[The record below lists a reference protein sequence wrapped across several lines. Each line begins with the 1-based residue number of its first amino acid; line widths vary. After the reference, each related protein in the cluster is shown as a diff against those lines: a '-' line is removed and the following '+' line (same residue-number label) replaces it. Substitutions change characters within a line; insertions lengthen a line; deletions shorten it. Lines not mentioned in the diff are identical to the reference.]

1 MNTKDSH
8 TKQLINTI
16 FVIKIG
22 GKVAEDEQQ
31 QGSILDGL
39 ARLKQP
45 VILVHGGG
53 TQATSMAEVLGVKS
67 QMVDGRRVTD
77 PAMLDIAIMVYG
89 GLINKKMVAQ
99 LESRGRKALGL
110 TGADM
115 GIIRSVKRPPHP
127 IDFGWV
133 GDIEW
138 INTEELLVLLKRGII
153 PVLAPLSS
161 DGSGQLL
168 NTNADSIAAHIAI
181 ALAKNTSFQVN
192 LNLCFDLEGVMID
205 GKLCEVFNPQDFML
219 AKKDGKV
226 SGGMIPKLDLGFKAV
241 QAGVRHVRIVHP
253 KDLYTQNMGTYL
265 RLD

>member
-8 TKQLINTI
+8 TKQLTNTI

-22 GKVAEDEQQ
+22 GKIAEDEQQ

-138 INTEELLVLLKRGII
+138 INTEELLVLLERGII

-168 NTNADSIAAHIAI
+168 NTNADSIAAHVAI

-219 AKKDGKV
+219 AKKKWKGERGDD
-226 SGGMIPKLDLGFKAV
+226 S
-241 QAGVRHVRIVHP
+241 QVRSRF
-253 KDLYTQNMGTYL
+253 
-265 RLD
+265 

>member
-1 MNTKDSH
+1 MNIKDSH
-8 TKQLINTI
+8 TKQLTNTI

-22 GKVAEDEQQ
+22 GKVVEDEQQ

-138 INTEELLVLLKRGII
+138 INTEELLVLLERGVI

-168 NTNADSIAAHIAI
+168 NTNADSIAAHVAI
-181 ALAKNTSFQVN
+181 ALATNTSFQVN

-219 AKKDGKV
+219 AKKNGKV

-253 KDLYTQNMGTYL
+253 KDLYTQTMGTYL

>member
-8 TKQLINTI
+8 TKQLTITI

-241 QAGVRHVRIVHP
+241 QAGVRQVRIVHP

>member
-8 TKQLINTI
+8 TKQLTNTI

-39 ARLKQP
+39 AKLKHP

-53 TQATSMAEVLGVKS
+53 TQATSMAEVLGLKS
-67 QMVDGRRVTD
+67 QMIDGRRVTD

-138 INTEELLVLLKRGII
+138 INTEELLVLLERGVI

-168 NTNADSIAAHIAI
+168 NTNADSIAAHVEI

-192 LNLCFDLEGVMID
+192 LNLCFDLKGVMID

-253 KDLYTQNMGTYL
+253 KDLYTQTMGTYL

>member
-8 TKQLINTI
+8 TKQLTNTI
-16 FVIKIG
+16 FVVKIG
-22 GKVAEDEQQ
+22 GKIAEDEQQ

-53 TQATSMAEVLGVKS
+53 KQATSMAEVLGVKS

-138 INTEELLVLLKRGII
+138 INTEELLVLLERGVI

-168 NTNADSIAAHIAI
+168 NTNADSIAAHVAI

-219 AKKDGKV
+219 AKKNGKV

-253 KDLYTQNMGTYL
+253 KDLYTQTMGTYL

>member
-8 TKQLINTI
+8 TKQLTNTI

-138 INTEELLVLLKRGII
+138 INTEELLVLLERGVI

-168 NTNADSIAAHIAI
+168 NTNADSIAAHVAI
-181 ALAKNTSFQVN
+181 ALAKNTPFQVN
-192 LNLCFDLEGVMID
+192 LNLCFDLEGIMID

-253 KDLYTQNMGTYL
+253 KDLYTQTMGTYL

>member
-1 MNTKDSH
+1 MNTKDFH
-8 TKQLINTI
+8 TKQLTNTI

-31 QGSILDGL
+31 QCSILDGL

-53 TQATSMAEVLGVKS
+53 TQATSMAEALGVKS

-77 PAMLDIAIMVYG
+77 TAMLDIAIMMYG

-99 LESRGRKALGL
+99 LESRGQKALGL

-138 INTEELLVLLKRGII
+138 INTEELIVLLERGII

-168 NTNADSIAAHIAI
+168 NTNADSIAAHVAI
-181 ALAKNTSFQVN
+181 ALAENSSFQVN

-219 AKKDGKV
+219 AKKDGQV
-226 SGGMIPKLDLGFKAV
+226 SGGMIPKLDLGFRAV
-241 QAGVRHVRIVHP
+241 KAGVRHVRIVHP
-253 KDLYTQNMGTYL
+253 KDLYTEHMGTYL

>member
-1 MNTKDSH
+1 MNTKDSY
-8 TKQLINTI
+8 TKQLTNTI

-115 GIIRSVKRPPHP
+115 GIIRSVKRLPYP

-138 INTEELLVLLKRGII
+138 INTEELLVLLERGVI

-168 NTNADSIAAHIAI
+168 NTNADSIAAHVAI

-205 GKLCEVFNPQDFML
+205 GNLCEVFNPQDFML

-253 KDLYTQNMGTYL
+253 KDLYTQTMGTYL

>member
-8 TKQLINTI
+8 TKQLTNTI

-138 INTEELLVLLKRGII
+138 INTEELLVLLERGVI

-168 NTNADSIAAHIAI
+168 NTNADSIAAHVAI

-219 AKKDGKV
+219 AKKDGQL

-253 KDLYTQNMGTYL
+253 KDLYTQHMGTYL

>member
-8 TKQLINTI
+8 TKQLTNTI
-16 FVIKIG
+16 FVVKIG
-22 GKVAEDEQQ
+22 GKIAEDEQQ

-138 INTEELLVLLKRGII
+138 INTEELLVLLERGVI

-168 NTNADSIAAHIAI
+168 NTNADSIAAHVAI
-181 ALAKNTSFQVN
+181 ALTKNTSFQVN

-219 AKKDGKV
+219 AKKNGKV

-253 KDLYTQNMGTYL
+253 KDLYTQTMGTYL

>member
-8 TKQLINTI
+8 TKQLTNTI

-45 VILVHGGG
+45 VILVHGAGM
-53 TQATSMAEVLGVKS
+53 QPTSMAEVLGVKS

-115 GIIRSVKRPPHP
+115 GIIRSVKRLPHP
-127 IDFGWV
+127 TDFGWV

-138 INTEELLVLLKRGII
+138 INTEELLVLLERGVI

-168 NTNADSIAAHIAI
+168 NTNADSIAAHVAI

-192 LNLCFDLEGVMID
+192 LNLCFDLEGVIID

-253 KDLYTQNMGTYL
+253 KDLYTQTMGTYL

>member
-8 TKQLINTI
+8 TKQLTNTI

-138 INTEELLVLLKRGII
+138 INTEELLVLLERGVI

-168 NTNADSIAAHIAI
+168 NTNADSIAAHVAI
-181 ALAKNTSFQVN
+181 ALAKKTSFQVN

-253 KDLYTQNMGTYL
+253 KDLYTQTMGTYL
-265 RLD
+265 QLD